1 MNLDQIRDQLRA
13 KVGEILARN
22 AKVEGNRRRER
33 TPLGS
38 DWAENA
44 TLLENDEV
52 LEALDADGR
61 ARIAQLRAALA
72 RIEAGTYGRCA
83 SCDGKIAPERLEA
96 LPEVTVCIACART
109 AETGEGGAKRR

>member
-1 MNLDQIRDQLRA
+1 MNLDHIRDQLRA
-13 KVGEILARN
+13 KVGEILDRN

-44 TLLENDEV
+44 ILLENDEV
-52 LEALDADGR
+52 LEALDGDGR
-61 ARIAQLRAALA
+61 ARIAQLSAALA

-83 SCDGKIAPERLEA
+83 TCGGEIAPERLEA
-96 LPEVTVCIACART
+96 LPEVTVCIACARS
-109 AETGEGGAKRR
+109 AEQSVGGPKRR

>member
-1 MNLDQIRDQLRA
+1 MNADAIRERLLA

-22 AKVEGNRRRER
+22 DEVEGDRRRER

-38 DWAENA
+38 DWQENA
-44 TLLENDEV
+44 ILLENDDV

-72 RIEAGTYGRCA
+72 RLDAGTYGRCA
-83 SCDGKIAPERLEA
+83 SCNGEIAPARLEA
-96 LPEVTVCIACART
+96 LPEVTVCIACARS
-109 AETGEGGAKRR
+109 AETERGTPRR